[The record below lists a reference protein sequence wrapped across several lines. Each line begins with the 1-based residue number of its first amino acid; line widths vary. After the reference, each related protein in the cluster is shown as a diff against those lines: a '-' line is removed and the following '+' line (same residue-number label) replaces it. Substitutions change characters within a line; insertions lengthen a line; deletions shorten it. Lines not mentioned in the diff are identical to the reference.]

1 MRLLATVL
9 SFIFHP
15 IFIIIYSFC
24 FYFNIECFYNF
35 LIEES
40 APNSYWVFLTL
51 LLTMGVFFPLL
62 SMLIMYKS
70 KIITNFSIPIR
81 RQRIPILLLVIV
93 YYSMTYYVFR
103 HWNNNLF
110 HLFEPFLTFLFGG
123 IVSLVI
129 ATIVTIKWKISLHA
143 LAISGFSGGMLG
155 LLLISGEVYNLQEMM
170 VYNTILLLLMGVVSY
185 SRLVLKTHTYTQV
198 IVGIVLGFSIE
209 LSCVLFHISI

>member
-1 MRLLATVL
+1 MQLLARFL

-15 IFIIIYSFC
+15 IFILIYSFC
-24 FYFNIECFYNF
+24 FYFNIKCFYNY

-51 LLTMGVFFPLL
+51 LLIMGVFFPLI
-62 SMLIMYKS
+62 SMLIMYRS
-70 KIITNFSIPIR
+70 KIISSFSIPIR
-81 RQRIPILLLVIV
+81 TQRIPVLLLVII

-110 HLFEPFLTFLFGG
+110 HLFDPYLTFLFGG
-123 IVSLVI
+123 ILSLILATVI
-129 ATIVTIKWKISLHA
+129 TIKWKISLHA

-170 VYNTILLLLMGVVSY
+170 VYNTVLLILMGAVSY
-185 SRLVLKTHTYTQV
+185 SRLVLKTHTYSQV
-198 IVGIVLGFSIE
+198 LVGIVLGFSIE
-209 LSCVLFHISI
+209 LSCVLFNISI

>member
-1 MRLLATVL
+1 
-9 SFIFHP
+9 
-15 IFIIIYSFC
+15 
-24 FYFNIECFYNF
+24 
-35 LIEES
+35 
-40 APNSYWVFLTL
+40 
-51 LLTMGVFFPLL
+51 MGVFFPLL

-70 KIITNFSIPIR
+70 KIISNFSIPIR
-81 RQRIPILLLVIV
+81 TQRIPILLLVIV

-129 ATIVTIKWKISLHA
+129 ATIITIKWKISLHA

-185 SRLVLKTHTYTQV
+185 SRLVLKTHTYSQV

-209 LSCVLFHISI
+209 LSCVLLHISI